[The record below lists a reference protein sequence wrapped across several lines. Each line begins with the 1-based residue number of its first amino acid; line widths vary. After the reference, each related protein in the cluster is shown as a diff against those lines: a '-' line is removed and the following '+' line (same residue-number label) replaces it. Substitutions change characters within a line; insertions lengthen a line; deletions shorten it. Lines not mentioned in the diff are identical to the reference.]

1 MDREERRMQ
10 FVIPVV
16 QIALIL
22 FKVLGLVS
30 LTWLQ
35 VFIPTII
42 WLVLVLIQ
50 AILAVKEKS

>member
-1 MDREERRMQ
+1 MQ
-10 FVIPVV
+10 FVIPIV

-35 VFIPTII
+35 VFIPTLI
-42 WLVLVLIQ
+42 WLALLLIYRIMVLNGK
-50 AILAVKEKS
+50 A

>member
-1 MDREERRMQ
+1 MQ

-22 FKVLGLVS
+22 LKVLGLVS

-35 VFIPTII
+35 VFIPTLI
-42 WLVLVLIQ
+42 WLVLLTVQ
-50 AILAVKEKS
+50 AILIAKGKA

>member
-1 MDREERRMQ
+1 MQ

-35 VFIPTII
+35 VFIPAII
-42 WLVLVLIQ
+42 WLVLFIVQVILT
-50 AILAVKEKS
+50 AIGKS